1 MFYISSE
8 RKDTVGHNR
17 SQHATFDMFFF
28 FKLSNCIV
36 FINCLCSGKSALVAI
51 LVEKQCKVILVNKV
65 SVPSRYEKQQQSKV
79 IRSLCL
85 QFIVLQHLSAA
96 SGKQFL
102 D

>member
-8 RKDTVGHNR
+8 LKDTVGHNR
-17 SQHATFDMFFF
+17 SQHASFDVFFF

-36 FINCLCSGKSALVAI
+36 SINCLCSGKSALVAI

-85 QFIVLQHLSAA
+85 QFIVLQHLPAA